1 MVSYRKNDAS
11 DTGTYIKAEAE
22 SVGKKHPEYCIR
34 FSFEYGDK
42 VSIYEP
48 NSDGSN
54 GGEVGTDK
62 DCMNEI
68 QAQMIVGQLK
78 FVSHRKEN

>member
-34 FSFEYGDK
+34 FSLNMVIK
-42 VSIYEP
+42 
-48 NSDGSN
+48 
-54 GGEVGTDK
+54 
-62 DCMNEI
+62 
-68 QAQMIVGQLK
+68 
-78 FVSHRKEN
+78 

>member
-1 MVSYRKNDAS
+1 M
-11 DTGTYIKAEAE
+11 
-22 SVGKKHPEYCIR
+22 R

-48 NSDGSN
+48 NSNGSN

-68 QAQMIVGQLK
+68 QAQKIVGQLK